1 MLSQV
6 IVIALPP
13 IIAGTSTYIAL
24 KSWIPIAYRFGLT
37 GRDMNKAGNSI
48 VAEAGGVW
56 ASVGASFGLITLA
69 ALKIYLEHARES
81 LLELYALSLML
92 FMASFLGF
100 VDDLMGWK
108 KGLRIR
114 YRVLL
119 MAPLALPIVAI
130 QAGVSEMA
138 LPFIGKKDLGLAY
151 SLVLVPIGVIGA
163 SNAFNMVA
171 GYNGLEASMGIVLL
185 TYTALYSYFI
195 GEANILLASIIGA
208 TSLIAFLLYNWYP
221 AKVFP
226 GNSLTYGFGA
236 YYASLV
242 ILGNFEKFGVTQ
254 YALYFVELV
263 LFFRGLFNRVYKENF
278 GLVLSDGS
286 LDPPY
291 KKIYSL
297 THLAI
302 VIQKKI
308 RGKATERGV
317 VAILLGSQ
325 FVVSSIAFALCILN
339 VV

>member
-1 MLSQV
+1 MLDQLMV
-6 IVIALPP
+6 VALPP
-13 IIAGTSTYIAL
+13 IIAGISTYLAL
-24 KSWIPIAYRFGLT
+24 KSWIPIAHRFGLT
-37 GRDMNKAGNSI
+37 GRDMNKLSNSV
-48 VAEAGGVW
+48 VAEAGGMW
-56 ASVGASFGLITLA
+56 ASVGASFGLMTLA
-69 ALKIYLEHARES
+69 ALRIYLEHLRES

-100 VDDLMGWK
+100 MDDLMGWK
-108 KGLRIR
+108 KGLRVA

-138 LPFIGKKDLGLAY
+138 LPFIGKRDLGLAY
-151 SLVLVPIGVIGA
+151 SLALVPIGVLGA
-163 SNAFNMVA
+163 SNAFNMIA

-185 TYTALYSYFI
+185 IYTALYSYII
-195 GEANILLASIIGA
+195 GETSVSLASIIGTA
-208 TSLIAFLLYNWYP
+208 SLIAFLLYNWYP

-242 ILGNFEKFGVTQ
+242 ILGNFEKFGVMQ
-254 YALYFVELV
+254 YALYFVELA
-263 LFFRGLFNRVYKENF
+263 LFFRGLFNKVYKENF

-302 VIQKKI
+302 VVQKKI

-317 VAILLGSQ
+317 VAVLLGAQ
-325 FVVSSIAFALCILN
+325 LTTSSIALALCIFN
-339 VV
+339 IV

>member
-6 IVIALPP
+6 IAAVLPS
-13 IIAGTSTYIAL
+13 IIAGASTYVAL
-24 KSWIPIAYRFGLT
+24 KSWIPIAHRFGLT
-37 GRDMNKAGNSI
+37 GRDMNKVGNNA

-56 ASVGASFGLITLA
+56 ASVGASFGLMTLA
-69 ALKIYLEHARES
+69 ALKIYLEHSRES
-81 LLELYALSLML
+81 LIELYALSLML
-92 FMASFLGF
+92 FMASLLGF
-100 VDDLMGWK
+100 IDDIMGWK
-108 KGLRIR
+108 KGLRVT

-138 LPFIGKKDLGLAY
+138 LPFIGKRDLGLVY

-163 SNAFNMVA
+163 SNAFNMIA
-171 GYNGLEASMGIVLL
+171 GYNGLEASMGVALL

-195 GEANILLASIIGA
+195 GEANVLLASIIGA
-208 TSLIAFLLYNWYP
+208 ASLIVFLFYNWHP

-242 ILGNFEKFGVTQ
+242 IIGNFEKFGVMQ
-254 YALYFVELV
+254 YALYFVELA
-263 LFFRGLFNRVYKENF
+263 LFFRGLVNKVYKENF

-302 VIQKKI
+302 VVQKKI
-308 RGKATERGV
+308 RGKATEKGV
-317 VAILLGSQ
+317 VAILLGLQ
-325 FVVSSIAFALCILN
+325 IAASSIALALCTLN

>member
-6 IVIALPP
+6 IVIALPLV
-13 IIAGTSTYIAL
+13 IAGASTYIAL
-24 KSWIPIAYRFGLT
+24 KSWIPTAHRFGLT
-37 GRDMNKAGNSI
+37 GRDMNKLGNSV

-69 ALKIYLEHARES
+69 ALKIYLEHSRES

-108 KGLRIR
+108 KGLRVI

-138 LPFIGKKDLGLAY
+138 LPFIGKRDLGLAY
-151 SLVLVPIGVIGA
+151 SLALVPIGILGA
-163 SNAFNMVA
+163 SNAFNMIA

-195 GEANILLASIIGA
+195 GEVNVSLASMIGVV
-208 TSLIAFLLYNWYP
+208 SLIAFLLYNWYP

-236 YYASLV
+236 YYAGLV
-242 ILGNFEKFGVTQ
+242 ILGNFEKFGVMQ
-254 YALYFVELV
+254 YALYFVELA
-263 LFFRGLFNRVYKENF
+263 LFFRGLANGVYKENF

-291 KKIYSL
+291 EKIYSL

-317 VAILLGSQ
+317 VAVLLGSQ
-325 FVVSSIAFALCILN
+325 FVVSSISLATCILN
-339 VV
+339 IV